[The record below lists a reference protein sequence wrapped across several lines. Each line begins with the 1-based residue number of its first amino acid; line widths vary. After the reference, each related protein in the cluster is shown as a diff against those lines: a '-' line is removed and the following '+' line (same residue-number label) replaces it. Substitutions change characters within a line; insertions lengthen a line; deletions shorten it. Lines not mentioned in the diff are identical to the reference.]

1 MLGNNLFVL
10 DSGDR
15 NTTAVRAIDLE
26 TGTTHVVAA
35 NGRADVSGLLLH
47 PTKKQVEA
55 VTFDTGRRK
64 WKTLVATIDEDLSYL
79 HEVAEGQVEVLSRSL
94 DDSLWTVAYISD
106 HGPTQYYLYNREPR
120 AIRRLFDSHPQ
131 WADLPLVPM
140 QSLTIR
146 ARDDRPL
153 VSYLSLPL
161 DSDTDRD
168 GRPDRPLPL
177 VLYVHGGPSARDV
190 WGVHPVHQFLANRGY
205 AVLSVNYRGSTGFG
219 KEFLTAADGEW
230 GGKMQ
235 DDLIDAV
242 RFAVTEGIADEQ
254 RVGIM
259 GGDYGGYASLM
270 GVALAPET
278 FACGVDIVGPTQLVT
293 LLENPP
299 PSWSELRRPLSRLVG
314 DITSAAGRERLL
326 ARSPISYA
334 DRISRPLLI
343 GQGARDAQTRRGDTE
358 QIVAS
363 LQRRGVPVTYLVYPD
378 EGHGF
383 ANRENRLSFYAATEG
398 FLAEQL
404 GGRCQPI
411 DDALRASSVQ
421 VQAGLLRGRGVEL
434 NAWAAGRGQVSF
446 RRIQL
451 PQQFGDGRRRI
462 GRVTH
467 RRLDRHSSAADPHQP
482 RKVFRRDAADR
493 EGRQSDLG
501 VHRPD
506 QLDPGQPVKRLG
518 GGRERGT
525 DADVVGAVED
535 GLPSLREVVCR
546 DAHEGRFPYDLP
558 DGMHRQLVLSH
569 MDAIR
574 VGRRGHIGPIIH
586 DEQRVVTGRD
596 VTGDTGSAQQV
607 AVTQMLVSQ
616 LEQVDAGSH
625 QSFYPFRE
633 REGIGPPVHEHVEAG
648 DTQPLPARCGNVNGP
663 LQCVKPVA

>member
-1 MLGNNLFVL
+1 MRDGAANIYVAPINDLERSAAWSHETTPGISDYFWAFTSRHVLYFRNEATGGRPHLMAASGDTGEVRDLTPIPQASARLLGMSERFPAEILVGLNDRPPGKLFDIHRINLITGAHKLEMENTGFSQAYVDDDYQIRLIESDKADGGREILRADPDAPGGWSKFWNLGPADAERSGVVSFGRSGNNLFVL

-177 VLYVHGGPSARDV
+177 VLYVHGGPWARDV

-205 AVLSVNYRGSTGFG
+205 AVLGVNYRGSTGFG
-219 KEFLTAADGEW
+219 KDFLTAADGEW

-421 VQAGLLRGRGVEL
+421 VQAGLLRG
-434 NAWAAGRGQVSF
+434 
-446 RRIQL
+446 
-451 PQQFGDGRRRI
+451 
-462 GRVTH
+462 
-467 RRLDRHSSAADPHQP
+467 
-482 RKVFRRDAADR
+482 
-493 EGRQSDLG
+493 
-501 VHRPD
+501 
-506 QLDPGQPVKRLG
+506 
-518 GGRERGT
+518 
-525 DADVVGAVED
+525 
-535 GLPSLREVVCR
+535 
-546 DAHEGRFPYDLP
+546 
-558 DGMHRQLVLSH
+558 
-569 MDAIR
+569 
-574 VGRRGHIGPIIH
+574 
-586 DEQRVVTGRD
+586 
-596 VTGDTGSAQQV
+596 
-607 AVTQMLVSQ
+607 
-616 LEQVDAGSH
+616 AGS
-625 QSFYPFRE
+625 
-633 REGIGPPVHEHVEAG
+633 
-648 DTQPLPARCGNVNGP
+648 N
-663 LQCVKPVA
+663 